1 MTTISRYN
9 ALELAIRAHGSKPA
23 AEIVQS
29 AQTFYDFIS
38 ADAVATPA
46 APASDAPI
54 ETSEGDAKPPKA
66 ETKRAPAKTTTPP
79 ATDKKPAGNVK
90 AEEPKAEAPAAK
102 AEQPKAEAKAEAK
115 ASGATMTQ
123 VQQAVVKLV
132 TKVGRDQAVAF
143 MQKNFGSPNV
153 SGLDTT
159 KYSYDDVLAK
169 VTAQIKAAEQPAEA

>member
-9 ALELAIRAHGSKPA
+9 ALELAIRAHGTKPA

-38 ADAVATPA
+38 ADAVAS
-46 APASDAPI
+46 PASPAGDAPI
-54 ETSEGDAKPPKA
+54 ETSEADAKPPKA
-66 ETKRAPAKTTTPP
+66 ETKKAPAKTTTPP

-90 AEEPKAEAPAAK
+90 AAEEPKAETPAAK
-102 AEQPKAEAKAEAK
+102 TETPAAAKAAT
-115 ASGATMTQ
+115 GVTMTQ

-132 TKVGRDQAVAF
+132 TKIGRDGAVAY

-153 SGLDTT
+153 SGLDTA
-159 KYSYDDVLAK
+159 KYSYDDVFNK
-169 VTAQIKAAEQPAEA
+169 VSARIKEADAPAEA